1 MPRLERVF
9 VDTATLYPISLAD
22 LVLRLAELGMYDLL
36 WSDHLLSEVERVLVE
51 YKGLTVERA
60 RYFCECISTAFPAGR
75 VAPQEYLP
83 LVATRT
89 GPDPDDHVHSAAAVA
104 GKATVMLSA
113 DRAGYPAADISPARR
128 RNPDA
133 FLTDLLRRYPR
144 DVVGVVDAMGGALR
158 VPLTRAEVL
167 DRLAAGGI
175 PGFAALALERF

>member
-51 YKGLTVERA
+51 YKGLSVERS
-60 RYFCECISTAFPAGR
+60 RYFCECIRTAFPTGR

-89 GPDPDDHVHSAAAVA
+89 GPDPDDHIHSAAAVA

-113 DRAGYPAADISPARR
+113 DKAGYPAADISPARR

-144 DVVGVVDAMGGALR
+144 DVVGVIDAMGGALR
-158 VPLTRAEVL
+158 VPLTQAEVL
-167 DRLAAGGI
+167 RRLAAAGI
-175 PGFAALALERF
+175 PGFAALANELR

>member
-1 MPRLERVF
+1 
-9 VDTATLYPISLAD
+9 
-22 LVLRLAELGMYDLL
+22 VLRLAELGMYDLL
-36 WSDHLLSEVERVLVE
+36 WSDHLLSEVERVLAE
-51 YKGLTVERA
+51 YKGLTVDRA
-60 RYFCECISTAFPAGR
+60 RYFCEYIIIALPAGR
-75 VAPQEYLP
+75 VAPQEHLP

-113 DRAGYPAADISPARR
+113 DKAGYPPADISPARR

-167 DRLAAGGI
+167 DRLAAAGI

>member
-1 MPRLERVF
+1 
-9 VDTATLYPISLAD
+9 LYPISLAD

-36 WSDHLLSEVERVLVE
+36 WSDHLLSEVERVLAE
-51 YKGLTVERA
+51 YKGLTLDRA
-60 RYFCECISTAFPAGR
+60 RYFCECIIIAFPAGR

-113 DRAGYPAADISPARR
+113 DKAGYPPADISPARR

-167 DRLAAGGI
+167 DRLAAAGI

>member
-51 YKGLTVERA
+51 YKGLSVERS
-60 RYFCECISTAFPAGR
+60 RYFCECIRTTFPTGR

-89 GPDPDDHVHSAAAVA
+89 GPDPDDHIHSAAAVA

-113 DRAGYPAADISPARR
+113 DKAGYPAADISPARR

-144 DVVGVVDAMGGALR
+144 DVVGVIDAMGGALR
-158 VPLTRAEVL
+158 VPLTQAEVL
-167 DRLAAGGI
+167 RRLAAAGI
-175 PGFAALALERF
+175 PGFAALANELR

>member
-51 YKGLTVERA
+51 YKGLSVERS
-60 RYFCECISTAFPAGR
+60 RYFCECIRTAFPTGR
-75 VAPQEYLP
+75 VAPQKYLP

-89 GPDPDDHVHSAAAVA
+89 GPDPDDHIHSAAAVA

-113 DRAGYPAADISPARR
+113 DKAGYPTADISPARR

-144 DVVGVVDAMGGALR
+144 DVVGVIDAMGGALR
-158 VPLTRAEVL
+158 VPLTQAEVL
-167 DRLAAGGI
+167 RRLAAAGI
-175 PGFAALALERF
+175 PGFAALANELR